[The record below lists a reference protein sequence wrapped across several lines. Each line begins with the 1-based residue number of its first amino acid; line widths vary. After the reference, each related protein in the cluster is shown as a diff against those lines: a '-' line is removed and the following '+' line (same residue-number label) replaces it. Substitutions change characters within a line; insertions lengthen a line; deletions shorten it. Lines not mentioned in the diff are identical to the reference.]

1 MTDQTRVAIGKDTQL
16 PQVLVDLQSYFE
28 FSFEMD
34 ELLRR
39 LESASTGGLSTG
51 GLSTGGSSA
60 GGSSAGG
67 SSAGGKTCYR
77 DETWEMAQWELH
89 RPLPGRC
96 ARATARNLGLRGER
110 L

>member
-39 LESASTGGLSTG
+39 LESA
-51 GLSTGGSSA
+51 STGGSSA

>member
-39 LESASTGGLSTG
+39 LESASTGGS
-51 GLSTGGSSA
+51 SAGGSSA